1 MLLTNFFSN
10 SICLSNTSSL
20 LEFNVCRPSKDW
32 NSFIIINFI
41 GKTAALSVK
50 STGPQRL
57 LCTFVVEAK
66 DADAWADE
74 PIWYN
79 GDVVGFLTS
88 GGYAHFAQKSVAMG
102 FVPTPLVCPKLN
114 VEIEIVG
121 ERCPASLIAKPLFDR
136 ESKRLRG

>member
-1 MLLTNFFSN
+1 MTPRGVEESK
-10 SICLSNTSSL
+10 SGHTDETVKKTVKKVAKSKSPEAALSKL
-20 LEFNVCRPSKDW
+20 AA
-32 NSFIIINFI
+32 

-79 GDVVGFLTS
+79 GDVVGFVTS